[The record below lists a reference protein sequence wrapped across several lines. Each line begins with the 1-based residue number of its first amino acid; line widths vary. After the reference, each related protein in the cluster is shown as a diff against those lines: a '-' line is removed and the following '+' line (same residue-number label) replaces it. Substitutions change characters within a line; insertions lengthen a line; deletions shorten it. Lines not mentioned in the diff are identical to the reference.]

1 VLRNWSRF
9 QQPIEEDNAD
19 HSEPSFPDSPP
30 FRPTKDYQAIADA
43 GMARI
48 VRKWDHVVRPLSSKL
63 SQLDAKTFNEG
74 IEKSVPTSSGLPAF
88 FMDEPS
94 DLSLNESCKR
104 PNSPADSLDLD
115 ADTASDEDLS
125 NKTPPSHLITLLNK
139 AEKELLED
147 VSDMRHNSEAVLK
160 KPAVM
165 DKYFPRALAQQMI
178 PYPDL
183 MDHITDLLSFEMYSI
198 PARLDPVVMMARF
211 RHTPSPSEAVE
222 EPSQA
227 TEDSAVSDSDLA
239 PEEDSPPV
247 DGDQELSQPASVN
260 QVAQASILQSQPDT
274 LPQTSSADQVAESS
288 TPQSQP
294 EISPRTSVDQ
304 TAQASALRPQTDI
317 LPRPYSIDPADSP
330 IPQTGPRRPSADLAP
345 NPSPALSN
353 DAGETPG
360 NLTQLTER
368 LEGLRADSG
377 GVVPQSRFGT
387 PALSP
392 FATPARSR
400 LGTPARSR
408 FATPI
413 NADDDGASG
422 VAGPSSSLHLH
433 NPNLLPHADHV
444 STDPPPGPT
453 LPLHQPCPVRP
464 THSLIQAPSHTLPI
478 HSRPQQPLPIIPRPG
493 HPRPVHPG
501 HNSTALIQ
509 PPALDQPWVDI
520 QPAYGA
526 YVTRRTSRIQENY
539 EENEVVGQERKR
551 RTSDSESSDL
561 KSSKKF
567 RVRFDSMWEWPM
579 PPKGDGGGNGS
590 GPRKGSG
597 GDGAVSG

>member
-1 VLRNWSRF
+1 
-9 QQPIEEDNAD
+9 
-19 HSEPSFPDSPP
+19 
-30 FRPTKDYQAIADA
+30 
-43 GMARI
+43 MARI
-48 VRKWDHVVRPLSSKL
+48 VRQWNHVLPRLSSKP
-63 SQLDAKTFNEG
+63 SQSDAKTFNESIG
-74 IEKSVPTSSGLPAF
+74 KSVPKSSGLPAF

-104 PNSPADSLDLD
+104 PNSPVDSLDLD
-115 ADTASDEDLS
+115 ADTASDGDLS
-125 NKTPPSHLITLLNK
+125 NKTPPSHLIALLNK

-147 VSDMRHNSEAVLK
+147 VSNMRHNSEAVLK

-165 DKYFPRALAQQMI
+165 DRYFPRALAQQMI

-198 PARLDPVVMMARF
+198 PARLDPTVMMARF

-222 EPSQA
+222 EPGQA
-227 TEDSAVSDSDLA
+227 IQDSAVSDSDLA

-247 DGDQELSQPASVN
+247 DGNRELSQPASVDE
-260 QVAQASILQSQPDT
+260 VAESSTSQPQPDA
-274 LPQTSSADQVAESS
+274 LPRASSVDEVAESS

-304 TAQASALRPQTDI
+304 TAQASALRPQPDI

-330 IPQTGPRRPSADLAP
+330 IPRAGPRHPSADLAP

-360 NLTQLTER
+360 NLTQLTDR
-368 LEGLRADSG
+368 LEGLRADSA

-400 LGTPARSR
+400 LGTPARPR

-413 NADDDGASG
+413 NADDDEASG
-422 VAGPSSSLHLH
+422 VARPSRSLHPH
-433 NPNLLPHADHV
+433 HPNLLPHADYL
-444 STDPPPGPT
+444 STDPLPGPT
-453 LPLHQPCPVRP
+453 LPLHQPRP
-464 THSLIQAPSHTLPI
+464 IRPAHNLIQAPSHTLPI
-478 HSRPQQPLPIIPRPG
+478 HSRPQQTLPVIPRPG

-501 HNSTALIQ
+501 HNNTALIQ

-539 EENEVVGQERKR
+539 EENDVVGQERKR

-567 RVRFDSMWEWPM
+567 RARFDSMWEWPM
-579 PPKGDGGGNGS
+579 PPKGHGGGDGS
-590 GPRKGSG
+590 GPRKESG

>member
-1 VLRNWSRF
+1 
-9 QQPIEEDNAD
+9 
-19 HSEPSFPDSPP
+19 
-30 FRPTKDYQAIADA
+30 
-43 GMARI
+43 MART
-48 VRKWDHVVRPLSSKL
+48 VRQWDHVLRPSSKP
-63 SQLDAKTFNEG
+63 SQSDAKTFNEG
-74 IEKSVPTSSGLPAF
+74 IGKSVPKSSGLPAF

-115 ADTASDEDLS
+115 ADTASDGDLS
-125 NKTPPSHLITLLNK
+125 NKTPPSHLIALLNK

-147 VSDMRHNSEAVLK
+147 VSDMRHDSEAVLK

-178 PYPDL
+178 SYPDL

-198 PARLDPVVMMARF
+198 PARLDPTVMMARF
-211 RHTPSPSEAVE
+211 RHTPSPEAVE
-222 EPSQA
+222 EPGQA
-227 TEDSAVSDSDLA
+227 TQDSAVSDSDLA
-239 PEEDSPPV
+239 PEEDSPPA
-247 DGDQELSQPASVN
+247 DGNRELSQPASVDEVAKSSTSQLQPDALPRASSAEPVGQASTSQAQPEISPVQSPVD
-260 QVAQASILQSQPDT
+260 QVAQASTLQSQPDT

-304 TAQASALRPQTDI
+304 TAQASALRPQPDI

-330 IPQTGPRRPSADLAP
+330 IPRTGPRRPSADLAP

-392 FATPARSR
+392 FATPSRSQ

-413 NADDDGASG
+413 NADDDGAPG

-453 LPLHQPCPVRP
+453 LPLHQPRPVRP

-579 PPKGDGGGNGS
+579 PLKGDGGGNGS